1 MIGGDCLDFN
11 ALYPNCFVELP
22 YTIGDGLCFNS
33 PPYNTEECGY
43 DGEIFYDFFL
53 SLFFLAQHLLNLNP
67 EGGDCLELMDNDP
80 GCIVNVFHKIGNG
93 YCDFGEYNTA
103 ACQYDGGD
111 CDDFNSKYP
120 DCLGILN
127 SELGDGICQHN
138 TQGCNF
144 DDGDCDAFRLFFPD
158 CTADKPYLVG
168 NGMCDEVYNTIEC
181 RNDGGDCIFTDATS
195 GLFLNGEFISI
206 EDYKA
211 DTKTYAIIQSLSSVI
226 SLVASLGIVFI
237 LYRSYNQMSVPFHRL
252 LLGLSVADICSSF
265 AQAWSTL
272 LSPDPLDVIWN
283 AHGSKGL
290 CQAQGFLI
298 FVGSIGA
305 PLYNCSLCIYYLL
318 AVKRKGI
325 PSTDFLKKKEVLLH
339 LVPIGLSLVGGLIIF
354 CMDAFHPNMTYCF
367 IGDNPVCDEE
377 ADCEKRLLYA
387 RILFVVFSAGPY
399 IVLPCVIIGTM
410 TLMYRELLALEK
422 RLEQLLDV
430 EGSTLRNRAS
440 NQREDSVPS
449 GVDMNVSPTAVEGEV
464 DVAMDKPSPPS
475 SMLGKIGALM

>member
-1 MIGGDCLDFN
+1 M
-11 ALYPNCFVELP
+11 
-22 YTIGDGLCFNS
+22 
-33 PPYNTEECGY
+33 
-43 DGEIFYDFFL
+43 
-53 SLFFLAQHLLNLNP
+53 
-67 EGGDCLELMDNDP
+67 
-80 GCIVNVFHKIGNG
+80 
-93 YCDFGEYNTA
+93 
-103 ACQYDGGD
+103 
-111 CDDFNSKYP
+111 
-120 DCLGILN
+120 N

-410 TLMYRELLALEK
+410 TLMYRDLLALEK

-440 NQREDSVPS
+440 NQREDGVPS
-449 GVDMNVSPTAVEGEV
+449 GVDMNVSPTVVEGEV
-464 DVAMDKPSPPS
+464 DVVMDKPSPPS
-475 SMLGKIGALM
+475 SMLGKIGALMKSKTKGNETETNDEQKKKSNLTKQSRAIMYRAVSYSVAFFLTYFFPIIISIRTLFGLESGYTLSILARIFFPLQGFFNFVVFLYPKVVYEKTKRRDGKISWFTALTFALKSRIDVGTRF